1 MQVPRLYFFLP
12 VALGVLVSGAILIRW
27 YSSRSV
33 TSKTETN
40 GTNAKLPSNHVADRN
55 PNGVVAQPAPVETR
69 KWPPTKALRERA
81 EALVQAARIPIDEFL
96 SKYPFA
102 IPKEEY
108 EGLMLGLERA
118 IREAKD
124 PAVLAALVIAVAR
137 GGYRPEALAQL
148 RTVLWN
154 IVREDKELRA
164 LVRDKELSRFLVD
177 NALDGSTAASGRQL
191 AAYLLS
197 AHVEDFSHRRPENV
211 ESSMLCLDP
220 DDLARLATGLRESIG
235 SEDAQMYLPLLSIL
249 DSYSGASSVARQ
261 VLVDLLAQPPQSPLL
276 RLNLI
281 NSLANKEWWILAE
294 PAGFRFLITCLQE
307 RNDQRIPTIASLAFL
322 NCPALVGGDAPQA
335 GEALTALYEQ
345 YQWAKSPDPSG
356 KVKEQTQRVLETLA
370 TTDIEGAARVVREAL
385 ADPSVP
391 SAGKSRLLNRIIEV
405 VNGQHVG
412 HRYRKTA
419 PALLAAIESLPPE
432 FSTDASL
439 RELAR
444 TCTERL
450 ATCRKP

>member
-1 MQVPRLYFFLP
+1 
-12 VALGVLVSGAILIRW
+12 
-27 YSSRSV
+27 
-33 TSKTETN
+33 
-40 GTNAKLPSNHVADRN
+40 
-55 PNGVVAQPAPVETR
+55 
-69 KWPPTKALRERA
+69 
-81 EALVQAARIPIDEFL
+81 VQAVRIPVDEFL

-102 IPKEEY
+102 MPKEEY
-108 EGLMLGLERA
+108 EGLTLGLERA

-124 PAVLAALVIAVAR
+124 PAVLAALVIIVAR
-137 GGYRPEALAQL
+137 GGNRPEALTQL

-177 NALDGSTAASGRQL
+177 NALDGSMTASGRQL

-220 DDLARLATGLRESIG
+220 DELARLTTGLGESIV

-249 DSYSGASSVARQ
+249 DSYSETSSVARQ
-261 VLVDLLAQPPQSPLL
+261 ALVDLLVQPPQSPLL

-294 PAGFRFLITCLQE
+294 PAGFRFLISCLQE
-307 RNDQRIPTIASLAFL
+307 RNDQRIPTIAALAFL
-322 NCPALVGGDAPQA
+322 NCPALVGGDAAQA
-335 GEALTALYEQ
+335 REAFTALYEQ

-356 KVKEQTQRVLETLA
+356 KAKDQTQRVLETLA
-370 TTDIEGAARVVREAL
+370 TADIEGSAHVVREVL

-391 SAGKSRLLNRIIEV
+391 SGGKARLLNRIIEV
-405 VNGQHVG
+405 TNGQHVS

-450 ATCRKP
+450 AARRKP